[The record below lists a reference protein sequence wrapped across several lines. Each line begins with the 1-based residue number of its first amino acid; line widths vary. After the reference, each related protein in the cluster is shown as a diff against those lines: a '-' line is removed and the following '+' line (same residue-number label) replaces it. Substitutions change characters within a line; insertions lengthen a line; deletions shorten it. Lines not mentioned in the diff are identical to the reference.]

1 MDLIDLIFSNI
12 SYIFL
17 PISFYFFYVIYK
29 RTYNEKESKLILSLM
44 IYSILY
50 IEFRFGTS
58 FFKGMPVI
66 LLNIPLLIAM
76 IKKQNINIYIIASI
90 LIYYSY
96 SYFNNFFFLI
106 ILEYILLYLIYLK
119 YNNNYYNV
127 LLFMSFII
135 MIMTSI
141 YMFYNTLNI
150 NFVFVTIL
158 EVVIFYLIGFLI
170 VYAFKQGEVLFK
182 MFLSAKEIREH
193 KQVKNSLFKISHE
206 IKNPIA
212 VCKGYL
218 DMFDVNN
225 KEHSKNFVPII
236 KEEIGRT
243 LLILEDF
250 LAMNKLKI
258 KKEVLDINVLLE
270 EITNNY
276 KSIFRKND
284 INFYSKITD
293 DEIYINGDYNRL
305 MQVVI
310 NILKNSIEA
319 RDTSKEMMMNIYT
332 KTDDKYIWIKFWD
345 NGIGISKED
354 LKKIKEP
361 FFTTK
366 IGGTGLGTS
375 LSTEIID
382 AHDGTLEFES
392 KEGEYTL
399 VTIKL
404 PLEGVN

>member
-58 FFKGMPVI
+58 FFKEMPVI

-76 IKKQNINIYIIASI
+76 IKKQNINIYIISSI

-127 LLFMSFII
+127 LLFMSFVI

-158 EVVIFYLIGFLI
+158 EVVIL
-170 VYAFKQGEVLFK
+170 
-182 MFLSAKEIREH
+182 
-193 KQVKNSLFKISHE
+193 
-206 IKNPIA
+206 
-212 VCKGYL
+212 
-218 DMFDVNN
+218 NN
-225 KEHSKNFVPII
+225 
-236 KEEIGRT
+236 
-243 LLILEDF
+243 
-250 LAMNKLKI
+250 
-258 KKEVLDINVLLE
+258 
-270 EITNNY
+270 
-276 KSIFRKND
+276 
-284 INFYSKITD
+284 
-293 DEIYINGDYNRL
+293 
-305 MQVVI
+305 
-310 NILKNSIEA
+310 
-319 RDTSKEMMMNIYT
+319 
-332 KTDDKYIWIKFWD
+332 
-345 NGIGISKED
+345 
-354 LKKIKEP
+354 
-361 FFTTK
+361 
-366 IGGTGLGTS
+366 
-375 LSTEIID
+375 
-382 AHDGTLEFES
+382 
-392 KEGEYTL
+392 
-399 VTIKL
+399 
-404 PLEGVN
+404 

>member
-1 MDLIDLIFSNI
+1 MNLVDLIFSNI

-17 PISFYFFYVIYK
+17 PISCYFFYVIYK
-29 RTYNEKESKLILSLM
+29 RTYNERESKLILNLM
-44 IYSILY
+44 VYSILY

-58 FFKGMPVI
+58 FFKGMPI
-66 LLNIPLLIAM
+66 LLLNIPLLISM
-76 IKKQNINIYIIASI
+76 IKKQNINIFIISSI
-90 LIYYSY
+90 LIFYFYSY
-96 SYFNNFFFLI
+96 YNNFLFLI
-106 ILEYILLYLIYLK
+106 ILEYLLLYLIYLK
-119 YNNNYYNV
+119 YNNCYNL
-127 LLFMSFII
+127 LLFMSFIVMVI
-135 MIMTSI
+135 TSI
-141 YMFYNTLNI
+141 CMIYNTFNLSFAFI
-150 NFVFVTIL
+150 TIL
-158 EVVIFYLIGFLI
+158 EIAIFYLIGLVI
-170 VYAFKQGEVLFK
+170 VYAFKQGEILFK
-182 MFLSAKEIREH
+182 MFLSSKEIRQH
-193 KQVKNSLFKISHE
+193 KQIKNSLFKISHE

-225 KEHSKNFVPII
+225 KQHAKNFIPII
-236 KEEIGRT
+236 KEEIERT

-258 KKEVLDINVLLE
+258 KKEILDINVLLE
-270 EITNNY
+270 EVTNNY
-276 KSIFRKND
+276 KSIFRKNN
-284 INFYSKITD
+284 INFALKITD

-305 MQVVI
+305 MQVII

-319 RDTSKEMMMNIYT
+319 KDISKEMMMNIYT
-332 KTDDKYIWIKFWD
+332 KTDNNYIWIKFWD
-345 NGIGISKED
+345 NGIGINKEN

-404 PLEGVN
+404 PLENIN

>member
-1 MDLIDLIFSNI
+1 MDLIDLIFSNV

-17 PISFYFFYVIYK
+17 PISFYLFYVIYK
-29 RTYNEKESKLILSLM
+29 RTYNEKESKLILNLM

-50 IEFRFGTS
+50 IEFRFGES

-76 IKKQNINIYIIASI
+76 IKKQNINICIISSI
-90 LIYYSY
+90 LIFYLY
-96 SYFNNFFFLI
+96 SYFNNFLILI
-106 ILEYILLYLIYLK
+106 ILEYLLLYLIYIK
-119 YNNNYYNV
+119 YNKNCYNV
-127 LLFMSFII
+127 LLFMSLIM

-141 YMFYNTLNI
+141 YMLYSTLNI
-150 NFVFVTIL
+150 NFVLVTIL
-158 EVVIFYLIGFLI
+158 EVVIFYLIGFII
-170 VYAFKQGEVLFK
+170 VYAFKQGEILFK
-182 MFLSAKEIREH
+182 MFLSSKEIREH

-258 KKEVLDINVLLE
+258 KKEILDINVLLE

-284 INFYSKITD
+284 INFHTKITE

-305 MQVVI
+305 MQVII

-319 RDTSKEMMMNIYT
+319 KDISKEMMMNIYT

-345 NGIGISKED
+345 NGIGISKEN

-366 IGGTGLGTS
+366 IGGTGLGTA

-382 AHDGTLEFES
+382 AHNGTLDFES

-404 PLEGVN
+404 PLESVN

>member
-58 FFKGMPVI
+58 FFKEMPVI

-76 IKKQNINIYIIASI
+76 IKKQNINIYIISSI

-127 LLFMSFII
+127 LLFMSFVI

-218 DMFDVNN
+218 DMFNIEN
-225 KEHSKNFVPII
+225 HNHAQKYIPII
-236 KEEIGRT
+236 KEEIEKT
-243 LLILEDF
+243 LFLLEDF
-250 LAMNKLKI
+250 LSMNKVKI
-258 KKEVLDINVLLE
+258 NKDLLDMNYLLSNFISTYELYFKENNIDTN
-270 EITNNY
+270 ITL
-276 KSIFRKND
+276 
-284 INFYSKITD
+284 TD
-293 DEIYINGDYNRL
+293 YEVYLNGDYNRL
-305 MQVVI
+305 FQVLT
-310 NILKNSIEA
+310 NIVKNSIEA
-319 RDTSKEMMMNIYT
+319 LGENPHMDIWTDIKNDKFYIYF
-332 KTDDKYIWIKFWD
+332 KD
-345 NGIGISKED
+345 NGEGMPKDVLE
-354 LKKIKEP
+354 KIKEP

-366 IGGTGLGTS
+366 MKGTGLGVS
-375 LSTEIID
+375 LSNEIIE
-382 AHDGTLEFES
+382 AHGGKLLYES
-392 KEGEYTL
+392 EMGKYTL
-399 VTIKL
+399 VTIIL
-404 PLEGVN
+404 PILEWY

>member
-1 MDLIDLIFSNI
+1 MNLVDLIFSNI

-17 PISFYFFYVIYK
+17 PISCYFFYVIYK
-29 RTYNEKESKLILSLM
+29 RTYNERESKLILNLM

-50 IEFRFGTS
+50 IEFRFGTA
-58 FFKGMPVI
+58 FFKGMPI
-66 LLNIPLLIAM
+66 LLLNIPLLISM
-76 IKKQNINIYIIASI
+76 IKKQNINIFIISSI
-90 LIYYSY
+90 LIFYFYSY
-96 SYFNNFFFLI
+96 YNNFLFLI
-106 ILEYILLYLIYLK
+106 ILEYLLLYLIYLK
-119 YNNNYYNV
+119 YNNCYNL

-135 MIMTSI
+135 MVITSI
-141 YMFYNTLNI
+141 CMIYNTFNLSFAFI
-150 NFVFVTIL
+150 TIL
-158 EVVIFYLIGFLI
+158 ETAIFYLIGLVI

-182 MFLSAKEIREH
+182 MFLSSKEIRQH
-193 KQVKNSLFKISHE
+193 KQIKNSLFKISHE

-225 KEHSKNFVPII
+225 KEHAKNFIPII
-236 KEEIGRT
+236 KEEIERT

-258 KKEVLDINVLLE
+258 KKEILDINVLLE
-270 EITNNY
+270 EVTNNY
-276 KSIFRKND
+276 KSIFRKNN
-284 INFYSKITD
+284 INFALKITD

-305 MQVVI
+305 MQVII

-319 RDTSKEMMMNIYT
+319 KDISKEMMMNIYT
-332 KTDDKYIWIKFWD
+332 KTDNNYIWIKFWD
-345 NGIGISKED
+345 NGVGINKEN

-404 PLEGVN
+404 PLENIN

>member
-58 FFKGMPVI
+58 FFKEMPVI

-76 IKKQNINIYIIASI
+76 IKKQNINIYIISSI

-127 LLFMSFII
+127 LLFMSFVI

-258 KKEVLDINVLLE
+258 KKEILDINVLLE

-319 RDTSKEMMMNIYT
+319 RDTSKEMMMNIYME
-332 KTDDKYIWIKFWD
+332 KLI
-345 NGIGISKED
+345 IS
-354 LKKIKEP
+354 
-361 FFTTK
+361 
-366 IGGTGLGTS
+366 
-375 LSTEIID
+375 
-382 AHDGTLEFES
+382 
-392 KEGEYTL
+392 
-399 VTIKL
+399 
-404 PLEGVN
+404 